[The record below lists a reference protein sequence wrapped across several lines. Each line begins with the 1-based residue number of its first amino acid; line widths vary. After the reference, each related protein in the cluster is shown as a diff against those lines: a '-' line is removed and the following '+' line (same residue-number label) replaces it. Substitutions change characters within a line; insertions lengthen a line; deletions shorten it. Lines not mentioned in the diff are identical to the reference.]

1 MAKYTRKK
9 DKDKN
14 KTRNR
19 RKART
24 TKNQKGGFI
33 DPISLGLIAAVGQ
46 GIVMFGESG
55 STTSSSSSST
65 NHGARYMADE
75 LWSKTADEL
84 QFFIK
89 QRNRDTQYD
98 ELRYDEDEKLIVNTY
113 DDFPESYDISLNK
126 MFNPNINPEDD
137 SYISLSDINEVIEYS
152 SKHKN
157 RYYVTDNYD
166 IHFEIPAKNGQ
177 PKFKYQGKH
186 PLVICYNEKMNELC
200 NFEESEIRKG
210 IKNALKEGISDD
222 RLDYEVQEQLKIY
235 KLYPAVIL
243 EITAHYLKKKTGLIR
258 SRKYHILKQIQKI
271 NISGLEKKL
280 NESSDNKDFNS
291 LTILQKFMTLSIL
304 KTFQRII
311 GNVCDLKT
319 LKKEYHE
326 GIERYCTKKQDKQSG
341 DKSSDNDIQ
350 AEITKYIGLITRVV
364 NDIQRNFVVLKLKPT
379 ETVADKTDDVADKD
393 GSVVDNTEDIET
405 VKGEVKIIQK

>member
-9 DKDKN
+9 NKN

-33 DPISLGLIAAVGQ
+33 DPISLGLIAAIGQ
-46 GIVMFGESG
+46 GFVMFGESG

-65 NHGARYMADE
+65 NLGARYMADE

-84 QFFIK
+84 QIYKK

-98 ELRYDEDEKLIVNTY
+98 EPRYDEDEKLIVNTY

-186 PLVICYNEKMNELC
+186 PLVICDNEKMNKLC
-200 NFEESEIRKG
+200 DFEESEIRKG

-222 RLDYEVQEQLKIY
+222 RLEYEVQEQLKIY

-243 EITAHYLKKKTGLIR
+243 EITAHYLKKKKGFIR

-271 NISGLEKKL
+271 NISDLEKKL
-280 NESSDNKDFNS
+280 NESSDNKDLNS

-304 KTFQRII
+304 KTFKII
-311 GNVCDLKT
+311 IENICDLKT
-319 LKKEYHE
+319 FTKKEYHE
-326 GIERYCTKKQDKQSG
+326 GIERYCTKKQDEQSG
-341 DKSSDNDIQ
+341 DKSSDSDIQ
-350 AEITKYIGLITRVV
+350 AEITKYIGLINRVV

-379 ETVADKTDDVADKD
+379 ETVADKTDAVADKD
-393 GSVVDNTEDIET
+393 DSVVDNTEDIET

>member
-9 DKDKN
+9 NKN

-33 DPISLGLIAAVGQ
+33 DPISLGLIAAIGQ
-46 GIVMFGESG
+46 GFVMFGESG

-65 NHGARYMADE
+65 NLGARYMADE

-84 QFFIK
+84 QIYKK

-98 ELRYDEDEKLIVNTY
+98 EPRYDEDEKLIVNTY

-186 PLVICYNEKMNELC
+186 PLVICDNEKMNKLC
-200 NFEESEIRKG
+200 DFEESEIRKG

-222 RLDYEVQEQLKIY
+222 RLEYEVQEQLKIY

-243 EITAHYLKKKTGLIR
+243 EITAHYLKKKKGFIR

-271 NISGLEKKL
+271 NISDLEKKL
-280 NESSDNKDFNS
+280 NESSDNKDLNS

-304 KTFQRII
+304 KTFQIII
-311 GNVCDLKT
+311 GKVCDLKT
-319 LKKEYHE
+319 FTKKEYHE
-326 GIERYCTKKQDKQSG
+326 GIERYCTKKQDEQSG
-341 DKSSDNDIQ
+341 DKSSDSDIQ
-350 AEITKYIGLITRVV
+350 AEITKYIGLINRVV

-379 ETVADKTDDVADKD
+379 EIVADKTDAVADKD
-393 GSVVDNTEDIET
+393 DSGLDNTEDIET

>member
-9 DKDKN
+9 NKN

-33 DPISLGLIAAVGQ
+33 DPISLGLIAAIGQ
-46 GIVMFGESG
+46 GFVMFGESG

-65 NHGARYMADE
+65 NLGARYMADE

-84 QFFIK
+84 QIYKK

-98 ELRYDEDEKLIVNTY
+98 EPRYDEDEKLIVNTY

-186 PLVICYNEKMNELC
+186 PLVICDNEKMNKLC
-200 NFEESEIRKG
+200 DFEESEIRKG

-222 RLDYEVQEQLKIY
+222 RLEYEVQEQLKIY

-243 EITAHYLKKKTGLIR
+243 EITAHYLKKKTGFIR

-271 NISGLEKKL
+271 DISGLEKKL
-280 NESSDNKDFNS
+280 NELSDNKDLNS

-304 KTFQRII
+304 KTFQIII

-319 LKKEYHE
+319 FTKKEYHE

-341 DKSSDNDIQ
+341 DKSSDSDIQ
-350 AEITKYIGLITRVV
+350 AEINNYIGLVNRVV

-379 ETVADKTDDVADKD
+379 KTVTTIDDS
-393 GSVVDNTEDIET
+393 GLDNTEDIET

>member
-1 MAKYTRKK
+1 
-9 DKDKN
+9 
-14 KTRNR
+14 
-19 RKART
+19 
-24 TKNQKGGFI
+24 
-33 DPISLGLIAAVGQ
+33 
-46 GIVMFGESG
+46 
-55 STTSSSSSST
+55 
-65 NHGARYMADE
+65 
-75 LWSKTADEL
+75 
-84 QFFIK
+84 
-89 QRNRDTQYD
+89 
-98 ELRYDEDEKLIVNTY
+98 
-113 DDFPESYDISLNK
+113 
-126 MFNPNINPEDD
+126 
-137 SYISLSDINEVIEYS
+137 
-152 SKHKN
+152 
-157 RYYVTDNYD
+157 
-166 IHFEIPAKNGQ
+166 
-177 PKFKYQGKH
+177 
-186 PLVICYNEKMNELC
+186 MNELC

-350 AEITKYIGLITRVV
+350 AEITKYIGLINRVV

>member
-1 MAKYTRKK
+1 MAKYTRK
-9 DKDKN
+9 KDKN

-55 STTSSSSSST
+55 STTSSSSST

-152 SKHKN
+152 SKYN
-157 RYYVTDNYD
+157 SRYSVTDNYD
-166 IHFEIPAKNGQ
+166 IHFEIPAKNGE

-186 PLVICYNEKMNELC
+186 PLVICDNEKMNKLC
-200 NFEESEIRKG
+200 DFEESEIRKG
-210 IKNALKEGISDD
+210 IKNALKEGITDD
-222 RLDYEVQEQLKIY
+222 RLEYEVQQQLKIY

-280 NESSDNKDFNS
+280 NESSDNKDLNS

-319 LKKEYHE
+319 FTKKEYHE

-350 AEITKYIGLITRVV
+350 AEITKYIGLINRVV

-379 ETVADKTDDVADKD
+379 ETIADKTDAVADKD
-393 GSVVDNTEDIET
+393 DSVVDNTEDIET

>member
-9 DKDKN
+9 NKN

-33 DPISLGLIAAVGQ
+33 DPISLGLIAAIGQ
-46 GIVMFGESG
+46 GFVMFGESG

-98 ELRYDEDEKLIVNTY
+98 KSRYDEDEKLIVNTY

-186 PLVICYNEKMNELC
+186 PLVICDNEKMNKLC
-200 NFEESEIRKG
+200 DFEESEIRKG

-280 NESSDNKDFNS
+280 NESSDNKDLNS

-304 KTFQRII
+304 KTFQIII

-319 LKKEYHE
+319 FTKKEYHE
-326 GIERYCTKKQDKQSG
+326 GIERYCTKTNDKEEG
-341 DKSSDNDIQ
+341 EKSSDSDIQ
-350 AEITKYIGLITRVV
+350 AEITKYIGLINRVV

-379 ETVADKTDDVADKD
+379 ETVTMIDD
-393 GSVVDNTEDIET
+393 SVVDNTEDIET

>member
-9 DKDKN
+9 NKN

-33 DPISLGLIAAVGQ
+33 DPISLGLIAAIGQ
-46 GIVMFGESG
+46 GFVMFGESG

-98 ELRYDEDEKLIVNTY
+98 KSRYDEDEKLIVSTY

-186 PLVICYNEKMNELC
+186 PLVICDNEKMNKLC
-200 NFEESEIRKG
+200 DFEESEIRKG

-222 RLDYEVQEQLKIY
+222 RLEYEVQEQLKIY

-280 NESSDNKDFNS
+280 NESSDNKDLNS

-304 KTFQRII
+304 KTFQIII

-319 LKKEYHE
+319 FTKKEYHE
-326 GIERYCTKKQDKQSG
+326 GIERYCTKTNDKEEG
-341 DKSSDNDIQ
+341 EKSSDSDIQ
-350 AEITKYIGLITRVV
+350 AEITKYIGLINRVV

-379 ETVADKTDDVADKD
+379 ETVPDKTDAVPDKD
-393 GSVVDNTEDIET
+393 DSGLDNTEDIET

>member
-1 MAKYTRKK
+1 
-9 DKDKN
+9 
-14 KTRNR
+14 
-19 RKART
+19 
-24 TKNQKGGFI
+24 
-33 DPISLGLIAAVGQ
+33 
-46 GIVMFGESG
+46 
-55 STTSSSSSST
+55 
-65 NHGARYMADE
+65 
-75 LWSKTADEL
+75 
-84 QFFIK
+84 
-89 QRNRDTQYD
+89 
-98 ELRYDEDEKLIVNTY
+98 
-113 DDFPESYDISLNK
+113 
-126 MFNPNINPEDD
+126 
-137 SYISLSDINEVIEYS
+137 LSDINEVIEYS

-186 PLVICYNEKMNELC
+186 PLVICDNEKMNKLC
-200 NFEESEIRKG
+200 DFEESEIRKG

-280 NESSDNKDFNS
+280 NESSDNKDLNS

-304 KTFQRII
+304 KTFQIII

-319 LKKEYHE
+319 FTKKEYHE
-326 GIERYCTKKQDKQSG
+326 GIERYCTKTNDKEEG
-341 DKSSDNDIQ
+341 EKSSDSDIQ
-350 AEITKYIGLITRVV
+350 AEITKYIGLINRVV

-379 ETVADKTDDVADKD
+379 ETVTMIDD
-393 GSVVDNTEDIET
+393 SVVDNTEDIET